1 MAYKMKRKHKDFPY
15 KTPVGPVANKKK
27 IDRIKKEE
35 ENRIAHN
42 VEAKMDYVRGIFHPE
57 YIKKKRNGKRIK

>member
-1 MAYKMKRKHKDFPY
+1 MAFKMKHKHKDFPY

-42 VEAKMDYVRGIFHPE
+42 VEAKMDEYPPKYFHKD
-57 YIKKKRNGKRIK
+57 IKMKNKNK